1 MWICACHSCAW
12 PLRPVAR
19 PTTFLHTSGF
29 VRVIHAQ
36 GHFRIC
42 HSLDRKLFYTHLD
55 LCVSFVR
62 RATSCSR
69 STENFFTHFWFSACH
84 SCAGPLPHVPFV
96 RLKTFLHTSGFVR
109 VIRAQ
114 GHFLQPLDR
123 KLFLHTSGFVRVI
136 HAQGHFRM
144 SRSFDRKLF
153 YALLDLCV
161 SLVCRET
168 CVLAFGRQLLGPLQV
183 SVYLLSEQKGAT
195 LCKHIPLKKLL
206 LPLFFPAFRSP
217 SAVGLHLGTLHVGS
231 SSEVIR

>member
-1 MWICACHSCAW
+1 
-12 PLRPVAR
+12 
-19 PTTFLHTSGF
+19 
-29 VRVIHAQ
+29 VRVTRAH
-36 GHFRIC
+36 GHFVQ
-42 HSLDRKLFYTHLD
+42 SLDRQLFYTLLD
-55 LCVSFVR
+55 LCVSFMR
-62 RATSCSR
+62 RATSAYAIR
-69 STENFFTHFWFSACH
+69 STENFFTHIWICACH
-84 SCAGPLPHVPFV
+84 SCAGPLPVVARP
-96 RLKTFLHTSGFVR
+96 KT
-109 VIRAQ
+109 
-114 GHFLQPLDR
+114 
-123 KLFLHTSGFVRVI
+123 FLHTSGFVRVI